1 MYATTELVRKAP
13 TTLSTNGI
21 LKTGIVGFLCVFRS
35 DQGQCAVD
43 NAAGGYGR
51 VASVRPRRSSRRSDS
66 TCNRIE
72 LGTTKTVVMA
82 DARSGTGREQ
92 PEWQK
97 RSDRDV
103 FVVH

>member
-1 MYATTELVRKAP
+1 MYATTELLRKAP

-21 LKTGIVGFLCVFRS
+21 LKAGILGFLCVS
-35 DQGQCAVD
+35 SWSQCSVD
-43 NAAGGYGR
+43 NAAGAERDGIMAAGT
-51 VASVRPRRSSRRSDS
+51 ASAVIDVLPCQGAPSWL
-66 TCNRIE
+66 TPG
-72 LGTTKTVVMA
+72 LGA
-82 DARSGTGREQ
+82 GREQ